1 MDVKHTT
8 IFEVLAMT
16 IYDNNSKKITRT
28 ITKYVYDGKAF
39 DRENGVLTDITLI
52 SEAKYLTEATAT
64 TVEEKRAYNK
74 ALANF
79 SNDRF
84 VVVRLDLNSVNS
96 GLYETTVAEFL
107 TFAKFVKT
115 VTETADETADE
126 TTEEAPDANDGK
138 EV

>member
-1 MDVKHTT
+1 M
-8 IFEVLAMT
+8 I

-28 ITKYVYDGKAF
+28 ITKYTYDGKAF
-39 DRENGVLTDITLI
+39 DRENGVLTDITLV
-52 SEAKYLTEATAT
+52 SESKYLTEETAK

-84 VVVRLDLNSVNS
+84 VIVRLDLNSVNS

-107 TFAKFVKT
+107 TYAKFVKT
-115 VTETADETADE
+115 VTENADENADE
-126 TTEEAPDANDGK
+126 ND
-138 EV
+138 E

>member
-1 MDVKHTT
+1 
-8 IFEVLAMT
+8 MT

-28 ITKYVYDGKAF
+28 ITKYTYDGKAF
-39 DRENGVLTDITLI
+39 DRENGILTDITLI
-52 SEAKYLTEATAT
+52 SESKYLTEATAK

-107 TFAKFVKT
+107 TYAKFVKT
-115 VTETADETADE
+115 VTEEATEE
-126 TTEEAPDANDGK
+126 TTEEAPDVNNEA